1 MRRYHAIAV
10 RRAAVLLRRFGRDCR
25 GSTAMV
31 FALAMPMLIGGLGV
45 GFEISNWYLVQRGM
59 QNAADAAV
67 LAAASNAGAN
77 FNVEGTAV
85 AAQFGLVNGVDGV
98 AVTIAQGVTC
108 PTGGATCYSATIT
121 KSVPLYLSP
130 VIGFAGSGDGKKDLV
145 ATAVACRAP
154 SSATIACWLS
164 PTAE

>member
-1 MRRYHAIAV
+1 M
-10 RRAAVLLRRFGRDCR
+10 LLRRFGRDCR

-77 FNVEGTAV
+77 FDVEGTAV
-85 AAQFGLVNGVDGV
+85 AAQFGLVNVNLGQTPRPDIEQKVLDEVGSYGRQLGRIGDALELSALVHERPRVDRLPELFG
-98 AVTIAQGVTC
+98 
-108 PTGGATCYSATIT
+108 
-121 KSVPLYLSP
+121 
-130 VIGFAGSGDGKKDLV
+130 GDGELEF
-145 ATAVACRAP
+145 AVGHGTSAEPPAP
-154 SSATIACWLS
+154 
-164 PTAE
+164 